1 MIYFLCT
8 IFFAIYLLYI
18 IEDSIIFHYLATLP
32 SVYVTSIRLYEKSVF
47 PFQSGTTNPTV
58 KLFCI
63 DLDMVVQG
71 NVTLV
76 EIEHPPELSTSE
88 RILSAV
94 DFPTDSLVYATWM
107 NRVQN
112 RAYFQ
117 LCDVDSLVP
126 NCTTVGISS
135 FSREKDNLLN
145 RIRRRRRGKERRDSF
160 DSTLYGDSTFSLSLY
175 SSFSFFE
182 FPRILI

>member
-1 MIYFLCT
+1 MFGEKVLVHLAGRSYFPLFRALFSVRYCLL
-8 IFFAIYLLYI
+8 LLYHRYLI
-18 IEDSIIFHYLATLP
+18 PFHLH
-32 SVYVTSIRLYEKSVF
+32 EKSVF

-76 EIEHPPELSTSE
+76 EIEHPPELSATE

-107 NRVQN
+107 NRVQS

-117 LCDVDSLVP
+117 LCDVDSLLP
-126 NCTTVGISS
+126 NCTTVGIISS
-135 FSREKDNLLN
+135 FSRAE
-145 RIRRRRRGKERRDSF
+145 DSLSGS
-160 DSTLYGDSTFSLSLY
+160 DGYLYLGDFAFSLPLSATLPVL
-175 SSFSFFE
+175 
-182 FPRILI
+182 FPAPDLRGS

>member
-1 MIYFLCT
+1 
-8 IFFAIYLLYI
+8 
-18 IEDSIIFHYLATLP
+18 
-32 SVYVTSIRLYEKSVF
+32 
-47 PFQSGTTNPTV
+47 
-58 KLFCI
+58 
-63 DLDMVVQG
+63 MVVQG

-117 LCDVDSLVP
+117 LCDVDNLLP

-135 FSREKDNLLN
+135 FSRERQSSSSEQNEK
-145 RIRRRRRGKERRDSF
+145 GKEERGRGGTRLIIPF
-160 DSTLYGDSTFSLSLY
+160 TEIPLSLFLCILH
-175 SSFSFFE
+175 SLFFK

>member
-1 MIYFLCT
+1 M
-8 IFFAIYLLYI
+8 
-18 IEDSIIFHYLATLP
+18 
-32 SVYVTSIRLYEKSVF
+32 SIRLHKKSIF

-58 KLFCI
+58 KLFCV

-76 EIEHPPELSTSE
+76 EIEHPSELSTSE

-112 RAYFQ
+112 KAYFQ
-117 LCDVDSLVP
+117 LCDVDSLLP
-126 NCTTVGISS
+126 NCTTVGISL
-135 FSREKDNLLN
+135 FSRESYNLPVLN
-145 RIRRRRRGKERRDSF
+145 KAMRRREEERGEEGRGSS
-160 DSTLYGDSTFSLSLY
+160 DSTLYGDSAFSLSLY
-175 SSFSFFE
+175 PSFSYFFE

>member
-1 MIYFLCT
+1 MNLPHSANWLYFSLYAR
-8 IFFAIYLLYI
+8 FSLLLRRRYSM
-18 IEDSIIFHYLATLP
+18 SIHLHE
-32 SVYVTSIRLYEKSVF
+32 RSVF

-76 EIEHPPELSTSE
+76 EIEHPPELSASE

-117 LCDVDSLVP
+117 LCDVDSLLP

-135 FSREKDNLLN
+135 FSRVRDDIFPPIAPL
-145 RIRRRRRGKERRDSF
+145 IR
-160 DSTLYGDSTFSLSLY
+160 SLSLPPGFRG
-175 SSFSFFE
+175 S
-182 FPRILI
+182 